1 MPRKTINF
9 GTMSIPIIFGR
20 LFFPTLLGMLSVATL
35 IVAEGIFV
43 GRGVGSDGLAAIN
56 IASPLFMIT
65 TGIALMFGIGSSI
78 VASIHL
84 SHDNI
89 KAARINL
96 TQAVIVA
103 SLIML
108 LISALVLGFREQVA
122 YMFGSSDKLLP
133 MVLVYIEW
141 LTPFLIFNMIMSMGL
156 FIIRLD
162 GSPVYAMLCNVI
174 PAILNLVLCWLFVI
188 KFDWGIKGAAMAT
201 SIGVTFGGAMV
212 IIYSVFFSS
221 KLQLHKLKFN
231 RSFLWKSFR
240 DVVYMAK
247 LGSSAFMGEMA
258 ITAMVLIGNYVF
270 IYALGE
276 DGVAAFSVACYC
288 FPVIYML
295 GNAVA
300 QSAQPIISYN
310 YGAGDMARV
319 KKTVGISIGTALFCG
334 FGAMAGS
341 ILFCKPLVAL
351 FLDPTGNAYQIA
363 TQGIPY
369 FSIGYLFFAFNM
381 AAVGYYQSI
390 EKAKLANIYTLFRG
404 FIFMIICFLTLPQLF
419 HVTGIWLAVP
429 FSEML
434 TAFLIVGWY
443 LKKK

>member
-1 MPRKTINF
+1 MPRDSINY
-9 GTMSIPIIFGR
+9 GTMSIPTIFSR
-20 LFFPTLLGMLSVATL
+20 LFFPTLLGMLSTATL

-84 SHDNI
+84 SHNKT
-89 KAARINL
+89 KAARINI

-103 SLIML
+103 SVIML
-108 LISALVLGFREQVA
+108 LISVLVLSFRVEVA
-122 YMFGSSDKLLP
+122 YLFGSSDKLLP
-133 MVLVYIEW
+133 LVLVYIDW

-162 GSPVYAMLCNVI
+162 GSPVYAMLCNII

-188 KFDWGIKGAAMAT
+188 KFDWGIKGAALAT
-201 SIGVTFGGAMV
+201 SIGVTLGGLMV
-212 IIYSVFFSS
+212 LIYSMFFTN
-221 KLQLHKLKFN
+221 KLSLFKLKLN
-231 RSFLWKSFR
+231 RSNLLNSLR

-247 LGSSAFMGEMA
+247 LGSSAFLGEMA
-258 ITAMVLIGNYVF
+258 ISVMVLIGNYVF
-270 IYALGE
+270 IHALGE

-288 FPVIYML
+288 FPVIYMF

-300 QSAQPIISYN
+300 QSAQPIISFN
-310 YGAGDMARV
+310 YGAGNLARV
-319 KKTVGISIGTALFCG
+319 KKTIGISLGTALFCG
-334 FGAMAGS
+334 FGATTLS

-351 FLDPTGNAYQIA
+351 FLDPTCNAYQIA

-381 AAVGYYQSI
+381 AAVGYYQSV
-390 EKAKLANIYTLFRG
+390 EKAKLANIYQYLLPVTRFHLYDHLFS
-404 FIFMIICFLTLPQLF
+404 
-419 HVTGIWLAVP
+419 GI
-429 FSEML
+429 
-434 TAFLIVGWY
+434 T
-443 LKKK
+443 